1 MFPLTWRLLP
11 TGGRGVNI
19 GSTHTSPPPPNLTW
33 QFFYG
38 CQLTSDT
45 YEILVLCWSLWWSRF
60 LVTTSSVFQNIFYQG
75 VLFMLIV
82 ERTRTKEEFSVIQFI
97 AMTVFMS

>member
-1 MFPLTWRLLP
+1 MFSLTWRLLP
-11 TGGRGVNI
+11 TGGGLTLEALI
-19 GSTHTSPPPPNLTW
+19 PPPPNLTW